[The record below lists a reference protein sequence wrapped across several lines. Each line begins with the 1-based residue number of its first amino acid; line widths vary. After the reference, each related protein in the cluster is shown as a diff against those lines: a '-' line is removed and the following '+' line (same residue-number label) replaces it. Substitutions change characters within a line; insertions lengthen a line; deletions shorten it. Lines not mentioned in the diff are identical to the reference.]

1 MSDSPLKGRERAL
14 EEAFFAQ
21 HEEALLRRMREADR
35 NKSQKEAIAA
45 VLPITDDAVLDRLVE
60 LGLGPQSAAALGL
73 APLVFVAWA
82 DGAIDPAEREAILQ
96 AARGAGLEHQQEV
109 LALLEYW
116 LKNPPSPKLK
126 QAWRDYTQAI
136 ITALPAA
143 ARADV
148 ARRTLD
154 RARAVAEAAGGFLG
168 LSSRISD
175 AEKRVLAELETLLT
189 V

>member
-1 MSDSPLKGRERAL
+1 MSESPLKGRERAL

-21 HEEALLRRMREADR
+21 QEEALLRRMREAD
-35 NKSQKEAIAA
+35 KSRSRKEAIAA
-45 VLPITDDAVLDRLVE
+45 VLPITDDALLDRLVE

-82 DGAIDPAEREAILQ
+82 DGAIDPSERAAVLR
-96 AARGAGLEHQQEV
+96 AARAAGLEHEQEV

-116 LKNPPSPKLK
+116 LQTAPSPRLR
-126 QAWRDYTQAI
+126 QVWQDYTLAI
-136 ITALPAA
+136 MTALPAES
-143 ARADV
+143 RQDL

-175 AEKRVLAELETLLT
+175 AERRVLAELETVLKG
-189 V
+189 